1 MHESMYVI
9 IGAGPAGLQLGQ
21 SLKAAG
27 HGYLILEAGPVPG
40 AFFEQFPRHRK
51 LISINKRYTG
61 YDDPEVN
68 LRWDWHSMLSP
79 DDDLRFTR
87 YSKAYFPHA
96 DDMVRYCRDYAA
108 RFDLDVRY
116 DTRITRITRQGH
128 DGRFHL
134 EDARGSEYL
143 CERLIVA
150 TGVSKP
156 HIPRIDG
163 IELAEQYVDVTMD
176 ADDFIG
182 QRVLIIGKGNSAFE
196 TADHLVATASVI
208 HLASPNPI
216 KMAWKTH
223 FVGHVRA
230 VNNNLLDTYQLKL
243 QNAVLNATIERIR
256 KVGETFEVTFD
267 YTMADGE
274 REVLAY
280 DRIICCTGFRF
291 DADIFA
297 DDCRPAL
304 AIDDRFPAQDALWQS
319 TNVPDL
325 YFAGTITQM
334 RDYKRSTSG
343 FIHGFRYNVRSLYRA
358 LEARYHGAEWPRV
371 TFEATP
377 DTATEVLIR
386 RINRTSGLW
395 QQFGFLADL
404 MIVDDETGKASYL
417 EEVPVDAIFGGH
429 FGELSHA
436 YLITLDY
443 GPHTGHDPFSAPR
456 IERHDVAR
464 AAQSQFLHPIVRLIR
479 DGDVV
484 DTHHVIEDLASEWQE
499 PEHVEPLRAFLAARL
514 AGPRHAAHAEA
525 CRANA

>member
-1 MHESMYVI
+1 MIESTYIV

-21 SLKAAG
+21 ALKAAG
-27 HGYLILEAGPVPG
+27 RDHLILEAGDVPG

-51 LISINKRYTG
+51 LISINKRHTG
-61 YDDPEVN
+61 YDDPEIN
-68 LRWDWHSMLSP
+68 LRWDWHSLLSP

-96 DDMVRYCRDYAA
+96 DVMVRYCRDYAE

-116 DTRITRITRQGH
+116 GTRVVRITRLGH

-134 EDARGSEYL
+134 DDAQGNEYV
-143 CERLIVA
+143 CDRLIVA

-156 HIPRIDG
+156 YIPPIEG
-163 IELAEQYVDVTMD
+163 IELAEQYVDVSVD
-176 ADDFIG
+176 ADEFIG

-196 TADHLVATASVI
+196 TADHLVPTASVI

-216 KMAWKTH
+216 KMAWQTH

-243 QNAVLNATIERIR
+243 QNAVLNATIDGIR
-256 KVGETFEVTFD
+256 KVGDTFAVTFD
-267 YTMADGE
+267 YTLADGE
-274 REVLAY
+274 REVLEY

-291 DADIFA
+291 DTDIFA
-297 DDCRPAL
+297 DDCTPAM
-304 AIDDRFPAQDALWQS
+304 AIDDRFPDQDPFWQS

-343 FIHGFRYNVRSLYRA
+343 FIHGFRYNVRSLFRA
-358 LEARYHGAEWPRV
+358 LETRYHGVDWPRT
-371 TFEATP
+371 TFETTP
-377 DTATEVLIR
+377 EVVTGALIR
-386 RINRTSGLW
+386 RINQTSALW

-404 MIVDDETGKASYL
+404 MLVDDRTGIASYL
-417 EEVPVDAIFGGH
+417 EEVPVDAVFTGSFGA
-429 FGELSHA
+429 LQHA
-436 YLITLDY
+436 YLITLEY
-443 GPHTGHDPFSAPR
+443 GPHTTHDPFGAPR

-464 AAQSQFLHPIVRLIR
+464 SAQSQFLHPIVRCIR
-479 DGDVV
+479 DGEVV
-484 DTHHVIEDLASEWQE
+484 ETHHVIEDLASEWKE
-499 PEHVEPLRAFLAARL
+499 PEHVDPLRAFFAAQFG
-514 AGPRHAAHAEA
+514 GPTPV
-525 CRANA
+525 RA